1 MLIFLFS
8 YFSIECRLLIFGL
21 FSHIVIHVL
30 VVLSWVMVFWLQIV
44 AEHLSNWCINVYG
57 LIIMPWIQAWHA
69 ILLVNTE
76 CIYQHCWFGLLYLAS
91 LCVQQPQGQLS
102 LSYWSLLSASSRTT
116 NTTSQSVSVQV
127 VLLLQWLFCTVQG
140 KWARQYCIIRRCSW
154 SCRQRQCQQEADT
167 VVACTIIVYG
177 SRLSIIS
184 FRTVPR

>member
-91 LCVQQPQGQLS
+91 LCVQQPGNNQIMVRALVMLRWRTNYHKVSYHCPIDPFYLRHQEQRILHPS
-102 LSYWSLLSASSRTT
+102 LFLFKLYCYCNDCFALCRGNGHGNIAS
-116 NTTSQSVSVQV
+116 
-127 VLLLQWLFCTVQG
+127 
-140 KWARQYCIIRRCSW
+140 
-154 SCRQRQCQQEADT
+154 
-167 VVACTIIVYG
+167 
-177 SRLSIIS
+177 
-184 FRTVPR
+184 